1 MTIII
6 YQSSSG
12 LTKHSILTQTLLFKS
27 LSNTPLILTLSDS
40 IGISISILSYLVP
53 NYDQMLANGQDID
66 LIGLVRSL
74 GGCSN
79 WERYEFISKLFSE
92 RIMIQNP

>member
-1 MTIII
+1 MIILKAKLVVI
-6 YQSSSG
+6 IWKNIKPKNKYPERVG
-12 LTKHSILTQTLLFKS
+12 
-27 LSNTPLILTLSDS
+27 
-40 IGISISILSYLVP
+40 SYLVP